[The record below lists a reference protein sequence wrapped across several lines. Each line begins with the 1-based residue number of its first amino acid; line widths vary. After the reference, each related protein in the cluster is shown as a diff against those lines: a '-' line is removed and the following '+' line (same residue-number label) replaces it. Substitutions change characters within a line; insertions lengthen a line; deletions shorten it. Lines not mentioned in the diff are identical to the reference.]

1 MGFEWWKF
9 HSWMLNAGQSF
20 LIVNE
25 CYLRCLAVVD
35 APPLRLNLDPDL
47 SRISKFRCKIRRS
60 YTKNFRVYLLQ
71 YRNFY
76 LIWQQFTSSL
86 QCLPR
91 TVGSL
96 EEISVCSFIT
106 LRWRAPITVRVLT
119 RAGIRSS
126 ASF

>member
-1 MGFEWWKF
+1 MF
-9 HSWMLNAGQSF
+9 HSWMLNAGQNF

-25 CYLRCLAVVD
+25 CYLRCLAVLD
-35 APPLRLNLDPDL
+35 APPLRLNLDPNL
-47 SRISKFRCKIRRS
+47 NRISKFRCKIRRS
-60 YTKNFRVYLLQ
+60 KATAGTVFRVYLPQ
-71 YRNFY
+71 FQNSY

-91 TVGSL
+91 TMGSL